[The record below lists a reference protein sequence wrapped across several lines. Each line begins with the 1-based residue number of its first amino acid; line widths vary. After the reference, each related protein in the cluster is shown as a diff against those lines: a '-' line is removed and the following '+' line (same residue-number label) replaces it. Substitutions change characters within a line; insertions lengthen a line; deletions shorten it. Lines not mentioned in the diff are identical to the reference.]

1 MKKVVARKMGLTT
14 KELNKKYF
22 KKNKEVSKRI
32 RRKSNMF
39 SGMGMF
45 GAFGFDPE
53 EETKKK

>member
-1 MKKVVARKMGLTT
+1 MK
-14 KELNKKYF
+14 
-22 KKNKEVSKRI
+22 I

-53 EETKKK
+53 EEAKKKMKR